1 MKDKWLPPGKLTE
14 LAGTQLGAFG
24 IKTLEGARINATD
37 PAVSQAQQ
45 AMLGAD
51 LRRKRM
57 GKKTRTGMTTA
68 QLREY
73 AGTKHAGLPRRT
85 R

>member
-14 LAGTQLGAFG
+14 PAGTQLGAFG
-24 IKTLEGARINATD
+24 ITRLPGARINATD
-37 PAVSQAQQ
+37 PAVSQSQQ
-45 AMLGAD
+45 AMMGAD

-57 GKKTRTGMTTA
+57 GKKTRTGMTTG
-68 QLREY
+68 QLEEY
-73 AGTKHAGLPRRT
+73 AGTRRRGLPKRT